1 MFRGLEDV
9 HIYGMKNPNLIF
21 PAAYCTYVTHDDAK
35 CQMAFVILPR
45 VTYGHHECLLY
56 FFPEPITKCQTHRSA
71 LLCNFHNLILTGIFT
86 MHMDAY
92 ISVLQ
97 YDCNTLSAHNPGH
110 IIEPMWS
117 AVKLTKGDS
126 CDVHASY
133 PPGTMYNFK
142 RKANQQVDGQVE
154 Q

>member
-1 MFRGLEDV
+1 MWTCSGDWRMSTY
-9 HIYGMKNPNLIF
+9 YGMKNPNLIF

-56 FFPEPITKCQTHRSA
+56 FSPEPITKCQTHRSA

-110 IIEPMWS
+110 NWTHVIGS
-117 AVKLTKGDS
+117 
-126 CDVHASY
+126 
-133 PPGTMYNFK
+133 
-142 RKANQQVDGQVE
+142 KAYQGWQLRRTCLLSSWNHV
-154 Q
+154 